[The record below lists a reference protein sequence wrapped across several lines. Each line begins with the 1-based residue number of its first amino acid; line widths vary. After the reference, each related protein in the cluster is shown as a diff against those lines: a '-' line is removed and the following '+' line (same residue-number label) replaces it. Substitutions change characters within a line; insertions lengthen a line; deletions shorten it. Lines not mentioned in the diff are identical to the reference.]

1 MSQFETN
8 ELAGKAELSARDA
21 SQALFADTLSANPF
35 QVSMKQEYKPV
46 VLAQNESGC
55 QYNEGSCSTT
65 DAPTPPIEPHTPT
78 EPHPEPQP
86 QPESLTY
93 NNDNRQDQQQQQ
105 QQQQQQEQQQRQ
117 EQLNQQQQNNQQ
129 RFEGNVSG
137 KVEGN
142 VSGRVENHLNL
153 ENNPQNTLKNQV
165 GVDVKQGPVSSISG
179 GGNSNNVYKNTSYAN
194 MRGESLPGNDC
205 QTFAARADGYYL
217 GTGGGFG
224 ISNSSN
230 RCIEAKAEKV
240 TCDAPASLGIA
251 NERNTAAVQSWM
263 AYANDRQRSQI
274 IEHGMRTTQHIADN
288 VAAKSDACVA
298 GVEGGKTEA
307 PPQAVV
313 EKQVIVHEPPPN
325 MATQQDLQEMEQRQV
340 RRLDQAYKHGLY
352 K

>member
-86 QPESLTY
+86 QPESPTY
-93 NNDNRQDQQQQQ
+93 NNNLEQQQQQAQ
-105 QQQQQQEQQQRQ
+105 QQQQQQEQQQQ
-117 EQLNQQQQNNQQ
+117 NHQQ
-129 RFEGNVSG
+129 FEGNVSG
-137 KVEGN
+137 KVE
-142 VSGRVENHLNL
+142 NHLNL
-153 ENNPQNTLKNQV
+153 ENNPQNTLKNQIGIENNPQNTLKNQV

-205 QTFAARADGYYL
+205 QTFAIRADGYML
-217 GTGGGFG
+217 GTGGGIG
-224 ISNSSN
+224 LSNSSN

-274 IEHGMRTTQHIADN
+274 IEHGMRNTQHIADN

-307 PPQAVV
+307 PPQTVV
-313 EKQVIVHEPPPN
+313 EKQVIVQEPPPN